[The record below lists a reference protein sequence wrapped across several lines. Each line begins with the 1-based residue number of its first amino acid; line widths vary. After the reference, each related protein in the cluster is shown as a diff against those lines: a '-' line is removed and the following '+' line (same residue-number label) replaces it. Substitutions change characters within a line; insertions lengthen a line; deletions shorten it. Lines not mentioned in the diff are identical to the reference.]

1 MKWRASYLL
10 RAMLFQQK
18 ASGREE
24 LTRRKRKQRIQL
36 AVLEGAM
43 RNEMMEV
50 FEPEEMFQGTR
61 RSYQKGQAMK
71 RCAGAERHH
80 WESETEDPL
89 AATSWRDD
97 RREAR
102 GQRPSVTNHHT
113 VIFIRKN
120 PPKWKQ
126 HGSCKQSL
134 AISWFIFTYLKSS
147 SKFLLD
153 ERKFYH
159 VFWQKA

>member
-1 MKWRASYLL
+1 
-10 RAMLFQQK
+10 
-18 ASGREE
+18 
-24 LTRRKRKQRIQL
+24 
-36 AVLEGAM
+36 M

-102 GQRPSVTNHHT
+102 GAKTISNQ
-113 VIFIRKN
+113 
-120 PPKWKQ
+120 PPHSHFYQEEPAKVEATWVLQ
-126 HGSCKQSL
+126 AEPGHFM
-134 AISWFIFTYLKSS
+134 IYFYLFK
-147 SKFLLD
+147 
-153 ERKFYH
+153 E
-159 VFWQKA
+159 